1 MQNKT
6 DKGTSLVSKSLPVT
20 NLNSANR
27 LLSTRK
33 KKYYDSRCASS
44 AVSLSRRSRQSL
56 SGRSSS
62 SGWHIRAEAYLAP
75 CIAGDSCIFRVSA
88 KDIRAMA
95 HKTPHRFS
103 LAACVSTCDRVRPR

>member
-33 KKYYDSRCASS
+33 KKYYDSLRECLG
-44 AVSLSRRSRQSL
+44 VSGFHRHRLSL
-56 SGRSSS
+56 SGNYSYSDCKEQAV
-62 SGWHIRAEAYLAP
+62 IRHA
-75 CIAGDSCIFRVSA
+75 
-88 KDIRAMA
+88 
-95 HKTPHRFS
+95 
-103 LAACVSTCDRVRPR
+103 